1 VKVIVAPAI
10 PDPVSVFKVPLKLL
24 PLLAGATT
32 KVRVVGVGDVDG
44 GGLVNPEDPEV
55 TVFDEVRLH
64 ELPAVQFWSFT
75 R

>member
-1 VKVIVAPAI
+1 MKVIVAPATG
-10 PDPVSVFKVPLKLL
+10 PVPVSKVPCNTSGW
-24 PLLAGATT
+24 PGVIN

-44 GGLVNPEDPEV
+44 GRLVNPEEPELM
-55 TVFDEVRLH
+55 VFDELKLH